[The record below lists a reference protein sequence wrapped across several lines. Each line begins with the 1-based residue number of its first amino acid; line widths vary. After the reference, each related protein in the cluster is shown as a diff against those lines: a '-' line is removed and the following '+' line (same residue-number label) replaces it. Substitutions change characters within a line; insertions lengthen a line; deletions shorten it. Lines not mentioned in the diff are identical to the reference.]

1 MLDYRCSCSSGYT
14 GKNCS
19 VGKEL
24 GLIKTFY
31 TSNVPRK
38 RKEGSDKNKNENID
52 VTLLALT
59 KNQFVNTRQINSGY
73 LFNKVPHPHAVPSK
87 YI

>member
-1 MLDYRCSCSSGYT
+1 MHDYRCSCFTGYT

-24 GLIKTFY
+24 ELIKTFY

-38 RKEGSDKNKNENID
+38 RKEVSVKMFFETEIID
-52 VTLLALT
+52 VALLAFT
-59 KNQFVNTRQINSGY
+59 KNQIVN
-73 LFNKVPHPHAVPSK
+73 A
-87 YI
+87 